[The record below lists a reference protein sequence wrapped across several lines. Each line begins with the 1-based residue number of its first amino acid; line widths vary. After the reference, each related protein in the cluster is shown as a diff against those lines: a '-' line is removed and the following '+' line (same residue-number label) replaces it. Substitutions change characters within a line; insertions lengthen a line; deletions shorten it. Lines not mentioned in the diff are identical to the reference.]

1 MDSNLYIDAFEDALG
16 VKIKDR
22 RSFLMAF
29 QGLVTSCKGSEDD
42 GEENEDQGKR
52 KGLPSVAI
60 MLGKPGLKKAK

>member
-1 MDSNLYIDAFEDALG
+1 MDSSIYIDAFEDALG

-29 QGLVTSCKGSEDD
+29 RGLVNDGGESNGEDED
-42 GEENEDQGKR
+42 EDQGKR

-60 MLGKPGLKKAK
+60 MLGKPKGK